1 MSITNFMRQRML
13 RLISRQAAT
22 QTAAADLHL
31 GFLTTMPTSEG
42 TGAGGVN
49 GCVEWS
55 DGRISIGD
63 ESAATAPYLLTGLG
77 AGGGFSAVLQ
87 GPASITVT
95 TGGETLLGW
104 GLFDASTSGNLLAS
118 GAFTTPVAVAA
129 STTLFLDTGD
139 IEINLYT
146 DPTEGD

>member
-13 RLISRQAAT
+13 RLLSRQAAT

-31 GFLTTMPTSEG
+31 GFLTTLPTTEG

-49 GCVEWS
+49 GSVEWS
-55 DGRISIGD
+55 DGRISLND
-63 ESAATAPYLLTGLG
+63 EETATAPYLLTGLG
-77 AGGGFSAVLQ
+77 DGGGVSAVLQ
-87 GPASITVT
+87 GPGSITVT

-104 GLFDASTSGNLLAS
+104 GLFDDSTSGNLLAS
-118 GAFTTPVAVAA
+118 GAFNTPVVVA
-129 STTLFLDTGD
+129 SGTNLFLDTGD